1 MSASGTITTRIRA
14 RLNRPST
21 LRWYSVCILLP
32 LSAIAAYVINA
43 DAALLGIALF
53 AIGLTLIYIP
63 VSAQPMARKAPKSRN
78 DGIDS
83 LIASLDNQLTQEPTF
98 QKTACIAISI
108 DDTADLR
115 RNWDK
120 AAFDQAVAETAQR
133 MSSILRSGDE
143 LVRLSDTSFGIMV
156 CSVRAPETSAVI
168 TLCER
173 LEDISAEPIQIDGG
187 ILNLTISA
195 GFCIDARAP
204 ERNGVSMLSAAQ
216 AALKEAEQNAPRAIR
231 AFSPKT
237 AAPVKSAL
245 SSEVVEALREGQIN
259 PWFQPQISTD
269 TGEITGFEALARWDH
284 PTRGNLPPSAF
295 IPALEASSRM
305 EELGEN
311 ILNHA
316 LRALV
321 EWDKAGAIVPSV
333 AVNFATQELRN
344 PSLVERIKWDVDRF
358 ELAPARLTVEILET
372 VISEHDDDIITR
384 NIRALGAQ
392 GFRIDLDDFGTG
404 HASLSNIRRFA
415 VDRIKIDRSFVV
427 NADSDPEQQRMIAAI
442 VGLGE
447 RLGIETLAEGV
458 ENIGEQSI
466 LSQLGCSHLQ
476 GFAIARPMPFD
487 KTVDWILQ
495 HQKSLNT
502 SPMLGNRAG

>member
-1 MSASGTITTRIRA
+1 MSAPIKFIQGVLAQPDKLIKNAVLVSLPVFALIAYLTGADMVLLAIS
-14 RLNRPST
+14 LFLPV
-21 LRWYSVCILLP
+21 LILLSGLNQSRGSRAWRDP
-32 LSAIAAYVINA
+32 ETGLSDEAGLI
-43 DAALLGIALF
+43 DA
-53 AIGLTLIYIP
+53 
-63 VSAQPMARKAPKSRN
+63 
-78 DGIDS
+78 
-83 LIASLDNQLTQEPTF
+83 LDRELSSEPGY

-108 DDTADLR
+108 DGYDDIIREWGKSSCDL
-115 RNWDK
+115 
-120 AAFDQAVAETAQR
+120 AVAQTAQR
-133 MSSILRSGDE
+133 LSSILRSGDD
-143 LVRLSDTSFGIMV
+143 LARLSANGFGVIL
-156 CSVRAPETSAVI
+156 SSIRAPETSAVL

-173 LEDISAEPIQIDGG
+173 LEDISSKPIQIDAG
-187 ILNLTISA
+187 ILNLTISC

-204 ERNGVSMLSAAQ
+204 QRTGFAMLHAAK
-216 AALKEAEQNAPRAIR
+216 AALQEAEQNAPRAIR
-231 AFSPKT
+231 GFSAKT
-237 AAPVKSAL
+237 QAPIINTKTD
-245 SSEVVEALREGQIN
+245 EVLDALREGQIQ

-269 TGEITGFEALARWDH
+269 TGEITGMEALARWDH
-284 PTRGNLPPSAF
+284 PQKGILLPASFLPM
-295 IPALEASSRM
+295 LEASHHL

-311 ILNHA
+311 TLNHA

-321 EWDKAGAIVPSV
+321 EWDKAGALIPSI

-358 ELAPARLTVEILET
+358 ELDPTRLTVEILET

-384 NIRALGAQ
+384 NIRALGSQ

-415 VDRIKIDRSFVV
+415 VDRIKIDRSFVA

-447 RLGIETLAEGV
+447 RLEIETLAEGV

-466 LSQLGCSHLQ
+466 LSQLGCNHLQ

-487 KTVDWILQ
+487 KTIDWILQ
-495 HQKSLNT
+495 HQKSLDRPT
-502 SPMLGNRAG
+502 IIGKRAS

>member
-1 MSASGTITTRIRA
+1 MSKSAALAKTKLFLTRWHRPLRNATLVILTGLALLAYITNADFLLLSIALLAPVLAILSSFESKRIRVW
-14 RLNRPST
+14 RDPDTGLSDETT
-21 LRWYSVCILLP
+21 L
-32 LSAIAAYVINA
+32 IAAL
-43 DAALLGIALF
+43 DRE
-53 AIGLTLIYIP
+53 LTE
-63 VSAQPMARKAPKSRN
+63 
-78 DGIDS
+78 
-83 LIASLDNQLTQEPTF
+83 EPAF

-108 DDTADLR
+108 DGFDEIN
-115 RNWDK
+115 RNWDN
-120 AAFDQAVAETAQR
+120 AACDFAIGETAAR
-133 MSSILRSGDE
+133 LSSILRSGDE
-143 LVRLSDTSFGIMV
+143 MTRLSKTTFGLMV
-156 CSVRAPETSAVI
+156 CSIRAPETSAVL
-168 TLCER
+168 TLCDR
-173 LEDISAEPIQIDGG
+173 LEDITSTPILIDSG
-187 ILNLTISA
+187 ILNLTIST

-204 ERNGVSMLSAAQ
+204 ERTGLSMLQAAK

-231 AFSPKT
+231 GFSPKT
-237 AAPVKSAL
+237 VVPVETNL
-245 SSEVVEALREGQIN
+245 SNEVLEALREGHIL

-269 TGEITGFEALARWDH
+269 TGEITGFEALARWEH
-284 PTRGNLPPSAF
+284 PERGTLLPSAF
-295 IPALEASSRM
+295 VPALEAANRL

-316 LRALV
+316 LRSLV

-358 ELAPARLTVEILET
+358 ELSPSRLTVEILET
-372 VISEHDDDIITR
+372 VISESDDDVITR

-415 VDRIKIDRSFVV
+415 VDRVKIDRSFVTNV
-427 NADSDPEQQRMIAAI
+427 DSDPEQQRMIAAI
-442 VGLGE
+442 IGLGE
-447 RLGIETLAEGV
+447 RLEIETLAEGV

-466 LSQLGCSHLQ
+466 LSQLGCNHLQ

-495 HQKSLNT
+495 HQKTLNPAT
-502 SPMLGNRAG
+502 PLGKRAS

>member
-1 MSASGTITTRIRA
+1 MIAFVTGADMVLLAISLFLPVLILFSGIMQVKDTKLWRDPETG
-14 RLNRPST
+14 
-21 LRWYSVCILLP
+21 
-32 LSAIAAYVINA
+32 LSDEN
-43 DAALLGIALF
+43 
-53 AIGLTLIYIP
+53 GLIE
-63 VSAQPMARKAPKSRN
+63 
-78 DGIDS
+78 
-83 LIASLDNQLTQEPTF
+83 SLDRELANGPGY

-108 DDTADLR
+108 DG
-115 RNWDK
+115 
-120 AAFDQAVAETAQR
+120 FDQLARDWDQSACDLAAAQTAQR
-133 MSSILRSGDE
+133 LGSILRSGDD
-143 LVRLSDTSFGIMV
+143 LARLSKHKFGVIL
-156 CSVRAPETSAVI
+156 SSIRAPETSAVL

-173 LEDISAEPIQIDGG
+173 LEEIASNPIQVDSG
-187 ILNLTISA
+187 ILNLSISC

-204 ERNGVSMLSAAQ
+204 ERTGIAMLHAAK
-216 AALKEAEQNAPRAIR
+216 AALQEAEQNAPRAIR
-231 AFSPKT
+231 GFSVKT
-237 AAPVKSAL
+237 QAPIISTQTD
-245 SSEVVEALREGQIN
+245 EVLDALREGQIR

-269 TGEITGFEALARWDH
+269 TGEITGMEALARWEH
-284 PTRGNLPPSAF
+284 PEKGTLPPTSF
-295 IPALEASSRM
+295 LPVLEASHHL

-321 EWDKAGAIVPSV
+321 EWDKANAHVPSI

-358 ELAPARLTVEILET
+358 ELDPTRLTVEILET

-384 NIRALGAQ
+384 NIRALGSQ

-415 VDRIKIDRSFVV
+415 VDRIKIDRSFVANV
-427 NADSDPEQQRMIAAI
+427 DSDPEQQRMIAAI

-447 RLGIETLAEGV
+447 RLEIETLAEGV

-466 LSQLGCSHLQ
+466 LSQLGCTHLQ

-495 HQKSLNT
+495 HQNSL
-502 SPMLGNRAG
+502 SRPHILGNRTG

>member
-1 MSASGTITTRIRA
+1 MSGRSSFSKITGSLKRHYTLIRLTA
-14 RLNRPST
+14 LFTVPIFSF
-21 LRWYSVCILLP
+21 LAY
-32 LSAIAAYVINA
+32 IANSDIV
-43 DAALLGIALF
+43 LLGIAV
-53 AIGLTLIYIP
+53 LTPMVLLISEFEAP
-63 VSAQPMARKAPKSRN
+63 APKADRDPKTGLN
-78 DGIDS
+78 DIAG
-83 LIASLDNQLTQEPTF
+83 LVASLDLQLKEDPTF

-108 DDTADLR
+108 DGYDELHRKWGD
-115 RNWDK
+115 
-120 AAFDQAVAETAQR
+120 AVADFAVNETAQR
-133 MSSILRSGDE
+133 MLSILRSGDKIAQ
-143 LVRLSDTSFGIMV
+143 LSKSSFCVMV
-156 CSVRAPETSAVI
+156 CSIRAPETSAVL

-173 LEDISAEPIQIDGG
+173 LEDVTSAPIQIDGA
-187 ILNLTISA
+187 ILNLTLSA

-204 ERNGVSMLSAAQ
+204 ERTGASILSAAK
-216 AALKEAEQNAPRAIR
+216 AALQEAEQNAPRAIR
-231 AFSPKT
+231 SFSPNT
-237 AAPVKSAL
+237 VVPVETDL
-245 SSEVVEALREGQIN
+245 SNEVLEALREGHIQ

-269 TGEITGFEALARWDH
+269 TGEITGFEALARWEH
-284 PTRGNLPPSAF
+284 PEKGTMPPSAF
-295 IPALEASSRM
+295 VPALEAANRL

-316 LRALV
+316 LRAVV
-321 EWDKAGAIVPSV
+321 EWDKAGAIVPTV

-358 ELAPARLTVEILET
+358 ELSPSRLTVEILET
-372 VISEHDDDIITR
+372 VISEHDDDVITR

-392 GFRIDLDDFGTG
+392 GFHIDLDDFGTG

-466 LSQLGCSHLQ
+466 LSQLGCTHLQ
-476 GFAIARPMPFD
+476 GFAVARPMPFD
-487 KTVDWILQ
+487 KTIDWILQ

-502 SPMLGNRAG
+502 PSLLGKHAS